1 MAFKFTSNNDR
12 HKVFTLS
19 EDEFKEPIRDEYA
32 KSLEELSPA
41 ELYDD
46 YNPGPTLPD
55 GGVNFECHCVSHLVA
70 SPCGYEFR
78 EAIKCQKAASEAEL
92 EEGAC
97 ADELMNFMRCAI
109 RTECFRSRSDD
120 DEEMEKKA
128 EKSSAEEASQIKS
141 SEEAN
146 SAK

>member
-1 MAFKFTSNNDR
+1 MGLINYALQI
-12 HKVFTLS
+12 FTLS
-19 EDEFKEPIRDEYA
+19 EEQFKEPINDEYA
-32 KSLEELSPA
+32 KRLHELSAA

-78 EAIKCQKAASEAEL
+78 EAIKCQKAASEGEL

-109 RTECFRSRSDD
+109 RTECFRSW
-120 DEEMEKKA
+120 
-128 EKSSAEEASQIKS
+128 
-141 SEEAN
+141 
-146 SAK
+146 